1 MYCSITDHLVL
12 FGAMM
17 FWSAKRHIVVS
28 SSKTSV
34 YPRVVRRNELHDEHV
49 FSACVARLRLLRL
62 SAKAYSSSP
71 PSSAPLLLNSR
82 SSMGLLCQS
91 KWRVTIYSAPP
102 SVAAPSPGMQ
112 KKRLAIAQKLGDKT
126 KTTMQQEPVD
136 SALRI
141 PMLCWCASWSECLSS
156 FIFLY

>member
-1 MYCSITDHLVL
+1 MTLGVGQTALGKHEEDLAL
-12 FGAMM
+12 FLKL
-17 FWSAKRHIVVS
+17 AKTTHTLEYSHIETAFS
-28 SSKTSV
+28 
-34 YPRVVRRNELHDEHV
+34 DEHV